1 MPFVIAA
8 VVIIGMIS
16 IVDLLLTYGVVRR
29 LREHT
34 RQLTALGAGATAS
47 LMAAKGSAVGEFSAA
62 DTTSAA
68 LSRATFTGS
77 TLVGFFT
84 PGCTPCEALL
94 PRFVSAARRWR
105 DSSRPVLAIVAPGA
119 GDDAYAEHLASVAR
133 VVVGEH
139 ANTVAAA
146 FEVRGFPVVC
156 LVNDGGS
163 HAGWPSPLRNA
174 YGTAYSTPRECQ
186 CQAASQPPPAWLV
199 DA

>member
-8 VVIIGMIS
+8 VVIVGVIS

-34 RQLTALGAGATAS
+34 RQLTALGAGATAG
-47 LMAAKGSAVGEFSAA
+47 LMAAKGSAIGEFSAA

-68 LSRATFTGS
+68 LSRATFTRS

-156 LVNDGGS
+156 LVNDGGVV
-163 HAGWPSPLRNA
+163 
-174 YGTAYSTPRECQ
+174 
-186 CQAASQPPPAWLV
+186 V
-199 DA
+199 DDKVDVDRLADPVRR